1 MKEVVLMRKL
11 ILATLAATTAFGT
24 AFAVPAAAQDRA
36 PFTGPRAGVILGYDA
51 LRPGDTQD
59 SQIRGDQGSDGLLY
73 GGDIGYDVA
82 IGGLVVGAEGEI
94 TGSTGRVDNDPR
106 DPSDFG
112 YGRVKAGRDLYA
124 GARIGALL
132 SPTTLV
138 YGKVGY
144 TNARLDLTRDD
155 TTTETGANFNL
166 DGYRLGAGIEKQL
179 NNRAYAKIEYRYSNY
194 GDARLRYPDGAS
206 TGTFGVD
213 TDRHQVAAGVGIR
226 F

>member
-1 MKEVVLMRKL
+1 MRKL
-11 ILATLAATTAFGT
+11 ILATLAATTA
-24 AFAVPAAAQDRA
+24 AVAIPAAAQTADG

-59 SQIRGDQGSDGLLY
+59 SMIRGDQGSDGFLY
-73 GGDIGYDVA
+73 GGDIGYDMA
-82 IGGLVVGAEGEI
+82 FNNIVVGVEGEI

-106 DPSDFG
+106 DPSNFG

-124 GARIGALL
+124 GARIGFIAA
-132 SPTTLV
+132 PTTLV
-138 YGKVGY
+138 YAKVGY
-144 TNARLDLTRDD
+144 TNARLDLTRND

-166 DGYRLGAGIEKQL
+166 DGYRLGAGVEQSL
-179 NNRAYAKIEYRYSNY
+179 TPRTYAKLEYRYSNY
-194 GDARLRYPDGAS
+194 GDARLRYPNGAS

-213 TDRHQVAAGVGIR
+213 TDRHQVAAGLGFR

>member
-1 MKEVVLMRKL
+1 MRKL
-11 ILATLAATTAFGT
+11 ILATLAATTVLS
-24 AFAVPAAAQDRA
+24 VPAAAQTVGPDA
-36 PFTGPRAGVILGYDA
+36 GPFTGPRAGVILGYDA

-59 SQIRGDQGSDGLLY
+59 SLVRGDQGSDGFLY

-82 IGGLVVGAEGEI
+82 FNGLLVGVEGEI

-124 GARIGALL
+124 GARIGFVAA
-132 SPTTLV
+132 PTTLI

-144 TNARLDLTRDD
+144 TNARLDLTRND
-155 TTTETGANFNL
+155 TRSETGANFNL
-166 DGYRLGAGIEKQL
+166 DGYRLGAGVEQSL
-179 NNRAYAKIEYRYSNY
+179 TPRTYAKLEYRYSNY
-194 GDARLRYPDGAS
+194 GDAKLNYPNGAS
-206 TGTFGVD
+206 TGTFAVD
-213 TDRHQVAAGVGIR
+213 TDRHQVAAGVGFR

>member
-1 MKEVVLMRKL
+1 MESLMRKL
-11 ILATLAATTAFGT
+11 ILAALAATTA
-24 AFAVPAAAQDRA
+24 AAALPAAAQDRA

-59 SQIRGDQGSDGLLY
+59 SLIRGDQGSNGLLY
-73 GGDIGYDVA
+73 GGDIGYDMA
-82 IGGLVVGAEGEI
+82 IGSLVVGAEGEI
-94 TGSTGRVDNDPR
+94 TGSTGRVTNDPR
-106 DPSDFG
+106 NPNDFG

-124 GARIGALL
+124 GARIGVLAD
-132 SPTTLV
+132 PTTLI

-155 TTTETGANFNL
+155 TTTVTGQNFNL
-166 DGYRLGAGIEKQL
+166 DGFRVGAGVEKEL
-179 NNRAYAKIEYRYSNY
+179 NSRAYAKLEYRYSNY
-194 GDARLRYPDGAS
+194 GDARLRYPNGAS

-213 TDRHQVAAGVGIR
+213 TDRHQVAAGVGVR